1 VIGRTLLTLLQ
12 KHTTRTRM
20 LIVISPAKTLDYL
33 TPISCSKVTQPQFL
47 GEAKKLNQILREY
60 SPQQLVKLM
69 SVSQDLALLNAQR
82 NQSWA
87 TPFTRQ
93 NARQA
98 IFAFKGEVY
107 LGLDS
112 DSLSTADL
120 IYAQQHLRIL
130 SGLYGMLR
138 PLDLIQAYRLEMGI
152 SLLNAQGRNLYAF
165 WGDKITAA
173 INQTISTHKDKLL
186 INLASAEYFS
196 VVKPSKLQAEIITPV
211 FKDFKNGEYKVV
223 SFFAKKARGKF
234 AAWLIRNRIVDKLEL
249 TQFAEDGY
257 HFSTQLSTDGT
268 LVFVRK
274 AE

>member
-1 VIGRTLLTLLQ
+1 
-12 KHTTRTRM
+12 M

-47 GEAKKLNQILREY
+47 GEAKELNQILREY

-87 TPFTRQ
+87 TPFTRH

-120 IYAQQHLRIL
+120 VYAQQHLRIL

-152 SLLNAQGRNLYAF
+152 SLLNEQGRNLYAF

-173 INQTISTHKDKLL
+173 INQSISSNKDKVL

-268 LVFVRK
+268 LVFVKK

>member
-1 VIGRTLLTLLQ
+1 
-12 KHTTRTRM
+12 M

-33 TPISCSKVTQPQFL
+33 TPISCSKVTQPHFL
-47 GEAKKLNQILREY
+47 EEAKELNEILRDY

-69 SVSQDLALLNAQR
+69 SVSHDLAVLNAQR
-82 NQSWA
+82 NQSFT
-87 TPFTRQ
+87 TPTTRH

-112 DSLSTADL
+112 VSLSTADL
-120 IYAQQHLRIL
+120 EYAQQHLRIL
-130 SGLYGMLR
+130 SGLYGILR
-138 PLDLIQAYRLEMGI
+138 PLDLIQAYRLEMGT
-152 SLLNAQGRNLYAF
+152 SLTNAQGRNLYAF

-196 VVKPSKLQAEIITPV
+196 AVHPRELLAEIITPV

-234 AAWLIRNRIVDKLEL
+234 AAWLIRNRIEDKLQL
-249 TQFAEDGY
+249 MQFAEYGY